1 MKSFKN
7 KHLKRLLTSIC
18 LITSLGF
25 ISNNSAIA
33 SKNSIVVSN
42 NNACSFVKYSDI
54 KNDYVNKKPWLTEF
68 SEESVMAFAK
78 SKNLNIDEQQQL
90 DEKERTLGYRYNRN
104 KIQQIIDRINVINK
118 KANEYD
124 KNVLATLMLNA
135 LCGNKISFENG
146 LPDIIYAIQ
155 CCQLEAHVSLNGSDC
170 EVLKNENVRSFY
182 KKIDHTRKERG
193 LSYIG
198 GFISDKMLRL
208 LMSDVHCFFDGRQC
222 YLDACRAFLKFINN
236 DVLKRFYSEHP
247 EQCIDIYFTDEENSP
262 TSLLLLSKDIYKEQV
277 SKNNDNETSR
287 CENVMLIVRDRVA
300 SIFGENILSKG
311 NKYDVCVHS
320 SIWADYDDYQTKKL
334 VRNRKLIY
342 ESTIDAIKNFQ
353 NDKNPNI
360 KQYLDDI
367 LGMYSSLKNLRITA
381 LHTSKGNERI
391 KDAKKLLKKVMDDY
405 FNLKRTK
412 KKNSSKS
419 NDIIPTLSKKE
430 FTKLCE
436 CADVGYKRHLK
447 DKDENGNL
455 IEFSDYFKVYGDRTA
470 DYFLSELKNFQV
482 KIGLED
488 DKSVKSD
495 KVKDNKPVGAD
506 LFIKQMLEYC
516 NRIQDVQNV
525 EKLKLRPVEDTL
537 KKLKILFNFN
547 SMTEKQFFDAER
559 ENVENYVFKEYIDY
573 RLKQLSPVSELSLTE
588 QKEELKGLFQKEGTD
603 QQKVNKENWQLI
615 QKLRRF
621 DTIIK
626 VVGKKGF
633 WGDTVGGIK
642 EHLETDLKAPYL
654 YELLVEKHRITSE
667 SLEKAEELLAALN
680 NEGTREKIATLLAD
694 IKRFIVPLD
703 NQLTQTV
710 SLFDENRTELY
721 DIKTDRGSLKV
732 YVEDPNRVDE
742 GDLVADV
749 DMRDCLLKYVSNPH
763 FFVHSYKRWIDHN
776 KLSNMSKLSFKGE
789 IKDEEKVINLY
800 WREEQKEY

>member
-7 KHLKRLLTSIC
+7 KHLKGLLTSIC
-18 LITSLGF
+18 LITSLSF

-33 SKNSIVVSN
+33 SKNSIVVPT
-42 NNACSFVKYSDI
+42 NACSFVKYSDM

-104 KIQQIIDRINVINK
+104 KIQRIIDRINVINK
-118 KANEYD
+118 EANEYD

-146 LPDIIYAIQ
+146 LSDIIYAIQ

-182 KKIDHTRKERG
+182 EKIDHTRKERG

-198 GFISDKMLRL
+198 GFISDKMLRFF
-208 LMSDVHCFFDGRQC
+208 MSDVHCFFDGRQC
-222 YLDACRAFLKFINN
+222 YLDACRAFLNFINN

-262 TSLLLLSKDIYKEQV
+262 TRLLLLSKDIYKEQV
-277 SKNNDNETSR
+277 SKNKDNETSR

-300 SIFGENILSKG
+300 SIFGEDILFKG
-311 NKYDVCVHS
+311 NKYDVGVHR
-320 SIWADYDDYQTKKL
+320 SIWDDYDDYQTIKP
-334 VRNRKLIY
+334 VRNRRLIY
-342 ESTIDAIKNFQ
+342 KSTIDAIKNFQ
-353 NDKNPNI
+353 NDKNSNT
-360 KQYLDDI
+360 KQYFLNDI
-367 LGMYSSLKNLRITA
+367 LKMYSYLNNLRITA
-381 LHTSKGNERI
+381 LRTSDENKII
-391 KDAKKLLKKVMDDY
+391 KRAKKLLKKVMDDY

-419 NDIIPTLSKKE
+419 NDIIPTLSKEE
-430 FTKLCE
+430 FTELRK
-436 CADVGYKRHLK
+436 CANVGYKKHLK
-447 DKDENGNL
+447 DKDYNGNF

-470 DYFLSELKNFQV
+470 DYFLSELENFQV

-488 DKSVKSD
+488 DKSGKSD

-506 LFIKQMLEYC
+506 LFIEQMREYC

-547 SMTEKQFFDAER
+547 SMTEKQFFDAKS
-559 ENVENYVFKEYIDY
+559 ENVENYIFKEYIDY
-573 RLKQLSPVSELSLTE
+573 RLKQLSPVSELSLSE

-603 QQKVNKENWQLI
+603 QQKVNEENRQLI

-621 DTIIK
+621 NKIID
-626 VVGKKGF
+626 VVGEKDF
-633 WGDTVGGIK
+633 WGYTVGGIIQ
-642 EHLETDLKAPYL
+642 HLEKDLKVPGF
-654 YELLVEKHRITSE
+654 YEYRAKKYRITSE
-667 SLEKAEELLAALN
+667 SLKNANELLSALN
-680 NEGTREKIATLLAD
+680 DKDTCGKIATLLAD

-710 SLFDENRTELY
+710 SLFDKNRTELY
-721 DIKTDRGSLKV
+721 DIKTDRRSLKV

-749 DMRDCLLKYVSNPH
+749 DMRDRLLKHVSNPH
-763 FFVHSYKRWIDHN
+763 FFVLSYKSWIAHN
-776 KLSNMSKLSFKGE
+776 KLSNMSKLSFRGK
-789 IKDEEKVINLY
+789 IKNKEKVINLY